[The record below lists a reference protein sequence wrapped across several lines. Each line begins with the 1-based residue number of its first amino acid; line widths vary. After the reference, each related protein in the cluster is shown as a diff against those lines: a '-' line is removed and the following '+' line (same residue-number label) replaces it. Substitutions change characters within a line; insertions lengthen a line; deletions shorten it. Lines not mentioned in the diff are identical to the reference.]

1 MVGLENLKLLGS
13 PIINNAD
20 LVQMLVRFAI
30 NTLMVWIMIHFLYYR
45 KCHRRDYYFTFMLIS
60 ISIFFLIYLLGGM
73 KLKIGFA
80 LGLFAIFGIIRYRTE
95 SMPVREMTYLFSIIA
110 MSVINALAV
119 TISFVEL
126 FSVNAIFILSTW
138 YFESNLL
145 LKHVSQKL
153 VQYDKIKLITPERR
167 QELIDDLKARTGLN
181 ILRVDVGGIDFLR
194 DMAVLKIYYSDD
206 SGHIDDAV
214 NKQTKIPQEQWTQ
227 V

>member
-1 MVGLENLKLLGS
+1 MGEFDLFGIPLINCGDTLEMLL
-13 PIINNAD
+13 
-20 LVQMLVRFAI
+20 RFAF
-30 NTLMVWIMIHFLYYR
+30 NSVMVWIMIHFLYYR

-60 ISIFFLIYLLGGM
+60 ISIFFLIYLLGDV

-119 TISFVEL
+119 TISLAEI
-126 FSVNAIFILSTW
+126 FSVNAIFILATW

-153 VQYDKIKLITPERR
+153 VQYDKINLITPEHRS
-167 QELIDDLKARTGLN
+167 ELIADLKVRTGLD
-181 ILRVDVGGIDFLR
+181 IIRVDVGGIDFLR
-194 DMAVLKIYYSDD
+194 DMAMLKVYYRDD
-206 SGHIDDAV
+206 QGHIDNSV
-214 NKQTKIPQEQWTQ
+214 NKQTKISSEQWTE